1 MLYAISYPLQPS
13 DFNQAGVLR
22 PYVLL
27 KCLEDIAVKNA
38 SDNHFGVE
46 EVVHQ
51 QVAWV
56 LLKYAMEFTDYPQG
70 IRGLII
76 ETESRGVNR
85 LFATRD
91 FVIKDD
97 TGRQL
102 GRASSIWTVIDLST
116 KRMLNPQDV
125 FQGCLPNIQKRP
137 DDLKHAKIPTIG
149 DAAVATTFAVQES
162 DIDRN
167 QHVNNCTYINW
178 AFGCLDEDFLQGK
191 KLKTL
196 DINFKKEVLQDESV
210 VSLAQACEMNSTHCI
225 RHATTGEELCLMGA
239 QWVPA
244 IL

>member
-46 EVVHQ
+46 EVVNQ

-56 LLKYAMEFTDYPQG
+56 LLKYAMEFMDYPQG
-70 IRGLII
+70 IKGLII

-102 GRASSIWTVIDLST
+102 GRASSIWTVIDLNS

-125 FQGCLPNIQKRP
+125 FQGCLPNIEKRP
-137 DDLKHAKIPTIG
+137 DDLKHAKIPALG
-149 DAAVATTFAVQES
+149 DAAVVTPFAVQES
-162 DIDRN
+162 DIDMN

-178 AFGCLDEDFLQGK
+178 AFAGLSEATASGK
-191 KLKTL
+191 KLQSL
-196 DINFKKEVLQDESV
+196 AINYKKEVLKGESV
-210 VSLAQACEMNSTHCI
+210 IALTQETEQGSVHCI
-225 RHATTGEELCLMGA
+225 KHAESGEELCIMSA
-239 QWVPA
+239 QWVDC
-244 IL
+244 

>member
-1 MLYAISYPLQPS
+1 MLYSISYPLQPS

-70 IRGLII
+70 ITGLII

-102 GRASSIWTVIDLST
+102 GRASSIWAVIDLNS
-116 KRMLNPQDV
+116 KRMLNPQDI
-125 FQGCLPNIQKRP
+125 FKGCLPNIQKRP
-137 DDLKHAKIPTIG
+137 DDLKHAKIPAVGESPTATPFDVQ
-149 DAAVATTFAVQES
+149 DA
-162 DIDRN
+162 DIDMN

-178 AFGCLDEDFLQGK
+178 AFAGLCETIVKAK
-191 KLKTL
+191 KLQTL
-196 DINFKKEVLQDESV
+196 YINFKKEVYMGDSVIALTQDGEQGSVHSIKHAES
-210 VSLAQACEMNSTHCI
+210 
-225 RHATTGEELCLMGA
+225 GEELCVMSA
-239 QWVPA
+239 QWVDC
-244 IL
+244 